1 MNILAVDSA
10 TKACSVAIW
19 RGDRI
24 GARRFVPTA
33 RGHAEML
40 VPMVSGVMKDAGLR
54 FSDLDRLAVTIG
66 PGHFTG
72 LRAGL
77 AAIRGVALASGLP
90 VIGMTTLM
98 AVAHGVALE
107 KRLGRRIVVALESKR
122 AEIYVQMFDERLMP
136 LSAPLA
142 LTPMAAAADLHGPV
156 LLVGDGGVR
165 LMAALAD
172 GQAEFA
178 DAGAWPDA
186 AVVARV
192 AAALPEPAAGD
203 LPAPIYLHPAEAQI
217 PASDGGRRP

>member
-10 TKACSVAIW
+10 TKACSAAVW
-19 RGDRI
+19 HGDRI
-24 GARRFVPTA
+24 GARRFVSTV

-40 VPMVSGVMKDAGLR
+40 IPMVGGVMMDAGLR

-77 AAIRGVALASGLP
+77 AAIRGFALATGLP

-98 AVAHGVALE
+98 AVVHAVAPE
-107 KRLGRRIVVALESKR
+107 KRLGRRIVAALESKR
-122 AEIYVQMFDERLMP
+122 AELYVQVFDELLMP

-142 LTPMAAAADLHGPV
+142 LTPAAAAENLHGPI
-156 LLVGDGGVR
+156 LLVGDGGIR

-178 DAGAWPDA
+178 DAGGWPDA
-186 AVVARV
+186 GVVARA

-203 LPAPIYLHPAEAQI
+203 LPTPLYIHPAEAQL
-217 PASDGGRRP
+217 PASDGGRSP

>member
-10 TKACSVAIW
+10 TKACSAAVW
-19 RGDRI
+19 QGDRI
-24 GARRFVPTA
+24 GARCFVPTV

-40 VPMVSGVMKDAGLR
+40 IPMVGGVMMEAGLR

-90 VIGMTTLM
+90 VIGMTTLL

-107 KRLGRRIVVALESKR
+107 TRLGRRIVAALESKR
-122 AEIYVQMFDERLMP
+122 AELYVQVFDERLVP

-142 LTPMAAAADLHGPV
+142 LTPMAAAANLRGPV
-156 LLVGDGGVR
+156 LLVGDGAIR

-186 AVVARV
+186 GVVARA
-192 AAALPEPAAGD
+192 AAALPEPTAGD
-203 LPAPIYLHPAEAQI
+203 HPTPLYLHPVEAQI
-217 PASDGGRRP
+217 PASDGGR